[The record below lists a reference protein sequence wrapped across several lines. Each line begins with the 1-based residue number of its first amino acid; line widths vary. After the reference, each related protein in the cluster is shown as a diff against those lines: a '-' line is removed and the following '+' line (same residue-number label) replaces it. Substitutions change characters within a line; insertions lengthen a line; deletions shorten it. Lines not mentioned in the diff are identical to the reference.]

1 MKRRRTKFSRKMK
14 KGGDGTTRPAGVE
27 AADRS
32 TSAETTEIKHV
43 RTCQKTPDANQR
55 Y

>member
-32 TSAETTEIKHV
+32 TSAETTEIK
-43 RTCQKTPDANQR
+43 TCADVPKNAGR
-55 Y
+55 